1 MTEIYG
7 LKNKMIV
14 IIKLL
19 LFYFLVS
26 WLQETELRAVIRNY
40 SKVSINSISGTA
52 RTTLTKKVI

>member
-26 WLQETELRAVIRNY
+26 WLQETELRAMIRNY
-40 SKVSINSISGTA
+40 SKVSINSIYGRSVEQ
-52 RTTLTKKVI
+52 LELP